1 MAFKQ
6 HLKTIQQTD
15 STTSKLYNIA
25 YAKVHRCNGFVY
37 GLAPEN
43 GICDTYSLSTYHKS
57 YYKINEFHKEND
69 VQSCKK
75 NAQIRNN

>member
-1 MAFKQ
+1 MAFQQ
-6 HLKTIQQTD
+6 HLKTIKQTD
-15 STTSKLYNIA
+15 STITKLYNIA

-43 GICDTYSLSTYHKS
+43 AICDTYSLSIYHES

-69 VQSCKK
+69 VQSFKK
-75 NAQIRNN
+75 NRQIRTN